1 MDDYSIRVNHPY
13 RFDDYEL
20 YQSSYDNSQ
29 MKSMTFRL
37 EDSEG
42 NVIGDNFEVSLDDPK
57 DSYNI
62 TDDVT
67 INMKA
72 YSPDF

>member
-1 MDDYSIRVNHPY
+1 MYENKSAISSRDLRVDDYSIRVNHPY

-37 EDSEG
+37 EDIEQR
-42 NVIGDNFEVSLDDPK
+42 
-57 DSYNI
+57 YR
-62 TDDVT
+62 
-67 INMKA
+67 
-72 YSPDF
+72 